1 MDDLT
6 ENSESELIK
15 ESFTFPPVRI
25 VVLAHNENDW
35 FRESVASFANQN
47 YSDKQ
52 LTVLS
57 TGGIDWIETIVSQY
71 FPEADVAQVNGEDGL
86 GANFNKVL
94 ESSDEPAFYFFC
106 HHDVALAPDAIRLMV
121 EESYRS
127 NAAVVGPK
135 IVNWERP
142 NELLDVGVR
151 VNSFAVPIGRVSS
164 GEIDQEQFD
173 SVEEVFAVS
182 NTAFLVRADLFK
194 ALNGFDEV
202 MGMFGEDL
210 DFCWR
215 SQIAGGK
222 VMVVPGAVVRHRE
235 EYGDYQTS
243 PKKNKLLERHRIR
256 SILGN
261 YGTALLFP
269 TVITNFLLSLLRGI
283 LGLLR
288 GRLSDILVF
297 ADSWCWNLFN
307 IKSLLLKRSN
317 VRQLRRVKDSEL
329 TAQKVK
335 VSSIQALFSASSS
348 SFDNNSELNSRFRI
362 YINEIRNG
370 PSKVSIAFLFLA
382 TSFFV
387 FGSRHLITRKVPV
400 VGGLVPFDKG
410 PAEIFEN
417 WASGYWLTGLGY
429 EGAMPNA
436 MGLIGVFGLVFFGFM
451 GLLRTV
457 LTLGMIPIGVVG
469 IWLFLKPFGSPYIKV
484 TGAVIYLVSPVQFYA
499 LSVGNWDALILYGA
513 LPWALIMIGRAG
525 ESSPFGKVGGQINPN
540 VISRDFFREVV
551 TLGLLLGLVI
561 SLSTISVVA
570 VITISLLVICG
581 SLIAGTAIKV
591 IRFALV
597 IIVSCLI
604 GLALNLPWLLDAFI
618 YDPSL
623 ESFLGNRT
631 PNSDSIGVLKAI
643 TLTPDLAGNSILGW
657 GFPAIA
663 AVPLLI
669 AKGERW
675 AWAVRG
681 WTFYLAGVALVWVQE
696 MEFVSIVLP
705 SAEILL
711 IPAALGLAVAAAMG
725 AGALQRDLQTFKF
738 GWRQMV
744 PVTAVVA
751 AAMTILPFLGSTFSG
766 DWGMPDDELNTVLA
780 YKEDDSNRK
789 VLWISNSD
797 LLPSSGREFTG
808 DLSIMVTN
816 SLKSSFESR
825 WQPPKTNIDDL
836 VRDSLDL
843 ARNSGTS
850 NLGVLLA
857 QFGITD
863 IVLVERLAPL
873 PSRSPNFEIEERFKL
888 ALSRQLDL
896 AKIEISPGITRYKNL
911 SSIGYAVVA
920 TDSSTVGR
928 DLVSYASDT
937 GTPFL
942 DALEPLDDNM
952 RNFQGRLN
960 LNEEIYIAF
969 PYSAQWRLEVNGQV
983 FDPDIA
989 LNWATGF
996 SLREEGTV
1004 DIVYKT
1010 SSSQKTAVILQV
1022 VLWAIILVAFV
1033 RTVSDAEVS
1042 QK

>member
-1 MDDLT
+1 MDDLI
-6 ENSESELIK
+6 ENSESELNK

-25 VVLAHNENDW
+25 VVLTHNENDW

-57 TGGIDWIETIVSQY
+57 TGGTDWIEAIISQH
-71 FPEADVAQVNGEDGL
+71 FPEADVSQVNAEDGL

-94 ESSDEPAFYFFC
+94 ESADEPAFYFFC
-106 HHDVALAPDAIRLMV
+106 HHDVALAPDTIRLMV

-135 IVNWERP
+135 IVNWDRP
-142 NELLDVGVR
+142 NELLDVGVGI
-151 VNSFAVPIGRVSS
+151 NSFAVPIRRVSA

-182 NTAFLVRADLFK
+182 NTAFLVRADLFQ
-194 ALNGFDEV
+194 ALDGFDEA

-222 VMVVPGAVVRHRE
+222 VLVVPGAVVRHRDE
-235 EYGDYQTS
+235 NGDYQAN
-243 PKKNKLLERHRIR
+243 PNKNNLLERHRIR

-261 YGTALLFP
+261 YGAKLLLPVFI
-269 TVITNFLLSLLRGI
+269 VNFLVSLLRGL

-288 GRLSDILVF
+288 GRLSDFLVF
-297 ADSWCWNLFN
+297 SDAWCWNLLN
-307 IKSLLLKRSN
+307 LKSLLSKRRN
-317 VRQLRRVKDSEL
+317 IKQLRRVNDSEL
-329 TAQKVK
+329 ATQKVK
-335 VSSIQALFSASSS
+335 VSSIQAFFATSSS
-348 SFDNNSELNSRFRI
+348 IYNNNPELNSRFRI
-362 YINEIRNG
+362 YIDDIRNG
-370 PSKVSIAFLFLA
+370 PSKVSLAFLFLV
-382 TSFFV
+382 TSFFA

-400 VGGLVPFDKG
+400 VGELVPFDRG
-410 PAEIFEN
+410 STEILEN

-436 MGLIGVFGLVFFGFM
+436 MGLIGVLGIFFWGFM

-457 LTLGMIPIGVVG
+457 LTLGMIPLGVAG
-469 IWLFLKPFGSPYIKV
+469 IWLFLKPFGSPYVKV
-484 TGAVIYLVSPVQFYA
+484 TGAVIYFVSPIQFYA

-525 ESSPFGKVGGQINPN
+525 ESSPFGKVGGQMSPN
-540 VISRDFFREVV
+540 ALSRDFFREVV
-551 TLGLLLGLVI
+551 SLGLLLGLIV
-561 SLSTISVVA
+561 SLSTISVIA
-570 VITISLLVICG
+570 MIMISLLVICG
-581 SLIAGTAIKV
+581 SLIAGTAIKLIRLISV
-591 IRFALV
+591 IV
-597 IIVSCLI
+597 VSCLI
-604 GLALNLPWLLDAFI
+604 GLVLNLPWFLDTFV

-623 ESFLGNRT
+623 ESIFGNRT

-643 TLTPDLAGNSILGW
+643 TLTPNLAGNSILGW

-681 WTFYLAGVALVWVQE
+681 WTFYLAGVALVWVQK
-696 MEFVSIVLP
+696 MEFVSIVFP
-705 SAEILL
+705 PAETLL
-711 IPAALGLAVAAAMG
+711 IPAALGLAIAAAMG

-744 PVTAVVA
+744 PVTAFVA
-751 AAMTILPFLGSTFSG
+751 VAMTILPFLGSTFSG
-766 DWGMPDDELNTVLA
+766 DWGMPNDELNTAIA
-780 YKEDDSNRK
+780 YQEGDSNRK

-797 LLPSSGREFTG
+797 LLPNTGREFTE

-825 WQPPKTNIDDL
+825 WLPPKTNVDDL
-836 VRDSLDL
+836 LIDSLDL
-843 ARNSGTS
+843 ARSNGTS

-857 QFGITD
+857 QFGISD

-873 PSRSPNFEIEERFKL
+873 PSRGPNFEIEERLKL

-896 AKIEISPGITRYKNL
+896 AKIEISPGITRYQNL

-928 DLVSYASDT
+928 DIVSYASDT

-942 DALEPLDDNM
+942 DALDPVDDTM
-952 RNFQGRLN
+952 RKFQGRLN
-960 LNEEIYIAF
+960 LDEEIYIAF
-969 PYSAQWRLEVNGQV
+969 PYSQRWSLEINGASI
-983 FDPDIA
+983 DPDIA

-996 SLREEGTV
+996 SLQTEGTV
-1004 DIVYKT
+1004 DIAYKA
-1010 SSSQKTAVILQV
+1010 SSSQKTAVTLQV
-1022 VLWAIILVAFV
+1022 ILWAIIVVAFV
-1033 RTVSDAEVS
+1033 RAVSDAKVS
-1042 QK
+1042 RI